1 MNTRALPRP
10 RARPTFGPVL
20 VLETMPWLMLAAAL
34 RMIASGGKLV
44 ALPAFVAAE
53 TALFLAFV
61 LATRRIIEAT
71 GGQTGLGALGF
82 GDQLRLARRVLWQ
95 RFALIFGVYA
105 ALIFAGARRVA
116 PHVII
121 GFDGVAFDQFTNPG
135 RFLSACFAAVV
146 LLMILRS
153 DLVQRWRYVAGGFLV
168 VFVFHLLLAP
178 VQNGARWLVHLLWST
193 DALPQLKMTVY
204 FAMIFGFGG
213 LRLWGTIAIL
223 TFALRAS
230 YWSSGPVSSQ
240 AERTRG

>member
-1 MNTRALPRP
+1 
-10 RARPTFGPVL
+10 
-20 VLETMPWLMLAAAL
+20 MPWLMLAAAL

-95 RFALIFGVYA
+95 IFALIFGVYA

-153 DLVQRWRYVAGGFLV
+153 DQGKGASLLGALRELVQRWRYVAGGILV